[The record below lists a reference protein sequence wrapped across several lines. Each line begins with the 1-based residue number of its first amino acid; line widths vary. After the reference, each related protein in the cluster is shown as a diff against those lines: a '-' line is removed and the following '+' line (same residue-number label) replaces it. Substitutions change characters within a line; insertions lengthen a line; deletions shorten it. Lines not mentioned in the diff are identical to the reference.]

1 MKLTTRRYL
10 LPFVLI
16 TSLFFL
22 WGFARSI
29 LDVLNQHFCD
39 SMEISITESSLIQV
53 TTFLAYFLTAIP
65 AGNFIARYGYR
76 RGVVTGLLLYA
87 LGSLLFIPGAH
98 FNTLPAFLVC
108 LFIIGVGLTFLETSA
123 NPYATELGPKET
135 ATSRLN
141 LSQSFNGLGSM
152 LAPALVGGF
161 IFVGGDIT
169 VPYIIMGI
177 VVLLVALIF
186 SRVELPEITES
197 APEANHT
204 PAASSASTRLSR
216 YFFFGLMA
224 LLAYEVAEISI
235 NSYFVMFLTG
245 EGYADRIEASRL
257 LSLALGIFMC
267 GRFIGAWVMQR
278 VRPSIVLLACACGS
292 LLCMLSVLFLP
303 SLALYALVLNFACES
318 IMFPTIFS
326 LSLNGLDGRAKKK
339 ASSLLMMTPVGG
351 CAFLLMGLIAD
362 SGSLV
367 LPFLIPL
374 VGFALVAA
382 FAFRATQAKSY

>member
-39 SMEISITESSLIQV
+39 SMEISIAESSLIQV

-197 APEANHT
+197 VPEANHT

-278 VRPSIVLLACACGS
+278 VRPSVVLLACACGS

-326 LSLNGLDGRAKKK
+326 LSLSGLDGRAKKK

>member
-197 APEANHT
+197 VPEANHT

-278 VRPSIVLLACACGS
+278 VRPSVVLLACACGS

-326 LSLNGLDGRAKKK
+326 LSLSGLDGRAKKK

>member
-1 MKLTTRRYL
+1 MKLTSRRYL
-10 LPFVLI
+10 LPFILI

-39 SMEISITESSLIQV
+39 SMDISITESSLIQV

-65 AGNFIARYGYR
+65 AGAFIARFGYR
-76 RGVVTGLLLYA
+76 HGVVTGLLLYA
-87 LGSLLFIPGAH
+87 LGSLSFIPCARL
-98 FNTLPAFLVC
+98 NTLPAFLVC

-123 NPYATELGPKET
+123 NPYATELGPRET
-135 ATSRLN
+135 STARLN

-161 IFVGGDIT
+161 LFVGGDIT
-169 VPYIIMGI
+169 LPYIVMGI

-186 SRVELPEITES
+186 SRVQLPEIEA
-197 APEANHT
+197 APT
-204 PAASSASTRLSR
+204 QSDDASKASASTPRLSR
-216 YFFFGLMA
+216 YFFFGLAA

-245 EGYADRIEASRL
+245 EGFSDKIEASRL

-278 VRPSIVLLACACGS
+278 VRPAVVLTACAVGS
-292 LLCMLSVLFLP
+292 VLCMMAVLCIPTLSI
-303 SLALYALVLNFACES
+303 YALVLNFACES

-326 LSLNGLDGRAKKK
+326 LSLNGLEGAAKKR

-367 LPFLIPL
+367 LPFIVPLIGFIL
-374 VGFALVAA
+374 VLLFAA
-382 FAFRATQAKSY
+382 RATRTA

>member
-22 WGFARSI
+22 WGFARYI

-245 EGYADRIEASRL
+245 EGYADRI
-257 LSLALGIFMC
+257 
-267 GRFIGAWVMQR
+267 
-278 VRPSIVLLACACGS
+278 
-292 LLCMLSVLFLP
+292 
-303 SLALYALVLNFACES
+303 
-318 IMFPTIFS
+318 
-326 LSLNGLDGRAKKK
+326 
-339 ASSLLMMTPVGG
+339 
-351 CAFLLMGLIAD
+351 
-362 SGSLV
+362 
-367 LPFLIPL
+367 
-374 VGFALVAA
+374 
-382 FAFRATQAKSY
+382 

>member
-1 MKLTTRRYL
+1 MKLTSRRYI
-10 LPFVLI
+10 LPFILI

-65 AGNFIARYGYR
+65 AGAFIARYGYR

-87 LGSLLFIPGAH
+87 LGSFLFIPGAYI
-98 FNTLPAFLVC
+98 NTLPAFLVC
-108 LFIIGVGLTFLETSA
+108 LFIIGIGLTFLETSA
-123 NPYATELGPKET
+123 NPYATELGPSET

-161 IFVGGDIT
+161 LFVGGDIT
-169 VPYIIMGI
+169 LPYIIMGV
-177 VVLLVALIF
+177 VVLLVALVF
-186 SRVELPEITES
+186 SRVQLPEIVSEPKQS
-197 APEANHT
+197 DAVKD
-204 PAASSASTRLSR
+204 SSSISRLSS
-216 YFFFGLMA
+216 YFFFGLLA

-245 EGYADRIEASRL
+245 EGYTDKIEASRL

-278 VRPSIVLLACACGS
+278 VRPAIVLTTCAAGS
-292 LLCMLSVLFLP
+292 VLCMLAVLSAP
-303 SLALYALVLNFACES
+303 TLAIYALVLNFACES

-326 LSLNGLDGRAKKK
+326 LSLNGLDGAAKKK

-362 SGSLV
+362 SGSWV

-374 VGFALVAA
+374 LGFAIVLL
-382 FAFRATQAKSY
+382 FAIRATRSA

>member
-135 ATSRLN
+135 ATSRLH

-204 PAASSASTRLSR
+204 PPASSASTRLSR

-267 GRFIGAWVMQR
+267 GRFIGAWVM
-278 VRPSIVLLACACGS
+278 
-292 LLCMLSVLFLP
+292 
-303 SLALYALVLNFACES
+303 
-318 IMFPTIFS
+318 
-326 LSLNGLDGRAKKK
+326 
-339 ASSLLMMTPVGG
+339 
-351 CAFLLMGLIAD
+351 
-362 SGSLV
+362 
-367 LPFLIPL
+367 
-374 VGFALVAA
+374 
-382 FAFRATQAKSY
+382 

>member
-1 MKLTTRRYL
+1 
-10 LPFVLI
+10 
-16 TSLFFL
+16 
-22 WGFARSI
+22 
-29 LDVLNQHFCD
+29 
-39 SMEISITESSLIQV
+39 
-53 TTFLAYFLTAIP
+53 
-65 AGNFIARYGYR
+65 
-76 RGVVTGLLLYA
+76 
-87 LGSLLFIPGAH
+87 
-98 FNTLPAFLVC
+98 
-108 LFIIGVGLTFLETSA
+108 
-123 NPYATELGPKET
+123 
-135 ATSRLN
+135 
-141 LSQSFNGLGSM
+141 
-152 LAPALVGGF
+152 
-161 IFVGGDIT
+161 
-169 VPYIIMGI
+169 
-177 VVLLVALIF
+177 
-186 SRVELPEITES
+186 
-197 APEANHT
+197 
-204 PAASSASTRLSR
+204 
-216 YFFFGLMA
+216 MA

-278 VRPSIVLLACACGS
+278 VRPSVVLLACACGS

-326 LSLNGLDGRAKKK
+326 LSLSGLDGRAKKK

>member
-1 MKLTTRRYL
+1 MKLTSRRYL
-10 LPFVLI
+10 LPFILI

-39 SMEISITESSLIQV
+39 SMDISITESSLIQV

-65 AGNFIARYGYR
+65 AGAFIARFGYR
-76 RGVVTGLLLYA
+76 HGVVTGLLLYA
-87 LGSLLFIPGAH
+87 LGSLSFIPCARL
-98 FNTLPAFLVC
+98 NTLPAFLVC

-123 NPYATELGPKET
+123 NPYATELGPRET
-135 ATSRLN
+135 STARLN

-161 IFVGGDIT
+161 LFVGGDIT
-169 VPYIIMGI
+169 LPYIVMGI

-186 SRVELPEITES
+186 SRVQLPEIEA
-197 APEANHT
+197 APT
-204 PAASSASTRLSR
+204 QSDDASKASASTPRLSR
-216 YFFFGLMA
+216 YFFFGLAA

-245 EGYADRIEASRL
+245 EGFSDKIEASRL

-278 VRPSIVLLACACGS
+278 VRPAVVLTACAVGS
-292 LLCMLSVLFLP
+292 VLCMMAVLCIPTLSI
-303 SLALYALVLNFACES
+303 YALVLNFACES

-326 LSLNGLDGRAKKK
+326 LSLNGLEGSAKKR

-367 LPFLIPL
+367 LPFIVPLIGFIL
-374 VGFALVAA
+374 VLLFAA
-382 FAFRATQAKSY
+382 RATRTA

>member
-278 VRPSIVLLACACGS
+278 VRPSVVLLACACGS

-303 SLALYALVLNFACES
+303 SLTLYALVLNFACES

-326 LSLNGLDGRAKKK
+326 LSLSGLDGRAKKK

>member
-152 LAPALVGGF
+152 IAPALVGGF

-278 VRPSIVLLACACGS
+278 VRPSVVLLACACGS

-326 LSLNGLDGRAKKK
+326 LSLSGLDGRAKKK

-367 LPFLIPL
+367 LPLLIPL

>member
-278 VRPSIVLLACACGS
+278 VRPSVVLLACACGS

-326 LSLNGLDGRAKKK
+326 LSLSGLDGRAKKK

>member
-1 MKLTTRRYL
+1 MKLTSRRYL
-10 LPFVLI
+10 LPFILI

-39 SMEISITESSLIQV
+39 SMDISITESSLIQV

-65 AGNFIARYGYR
+65 AGAFIARFGYR
-76 RGVVTGLLLYA
+76 HGVVTGLLLYA
-87 LGSLLFIPGAH
+87 LGSLSFIPCARL
-98 FNTLPAFLVC
+98 NTLPAFLVC

-123 NPYATELGPKET
+123 NPYATELGPRET
-135 ATSRLN
+135 STARLN

-161 IFVGGDIT
+161 LFVGGDIT
-169 VPYIIMGI
+169 LPYIVMGI

-186 SRVELPEITES
+186 SRVQLPEIEA
-197 APEANHT
+197 APTQSDN
-204 PAASSASTRLSR
+204 ASKASASTPRLSR
-216 YFFFGLMA
+216 YFFFGLAA

-245 EGYADRIEASRL
+245 EGFSDKIEASRL

-278 VRPSIVLLACACGS
+278 VRPAVVLTACAVGS
-292 LLCMLSVLFLP
+292 VLCMMAVLCIPTLSI
-303 SLALYALVLNFACES
+303 YALVLNFACES

-326 LSLNGLDGRAKKK
+326 LSLNGLEGAAKKR

-367 LPFLIPL
+367 LPFIVPLIGFIL
-374 VGFALVAA
+374 VLLFAA
-382 FAFRATQAKSY
+382 RATRTA

>member
-152 LAPALVGGF
+152 IAPALVGGF

-278 VRPSIVLLACACGS
+278 VRPSVVLLACACGS

-326 LSLNGLDGRAKKK
+326 LSLSGLDGRAKKK